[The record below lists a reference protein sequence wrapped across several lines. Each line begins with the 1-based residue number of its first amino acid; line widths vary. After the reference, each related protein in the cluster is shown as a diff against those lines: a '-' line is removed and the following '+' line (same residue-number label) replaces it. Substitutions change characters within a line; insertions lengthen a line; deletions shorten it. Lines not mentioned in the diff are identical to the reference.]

1 MKYLFYN
8 DKLYEIPDEIW
19 LKLDK
24 KLFKLILS
32 NNNLSVRKTE
42 LNTVGK
48 TIESIFG
55 KIEIIIRGGS
65 PQEKF
70 NWDDFAMINFKN
82 PITRY
87 TFREFL
93 KNRDIHFESFE

>member
-55 KIEIIIRGGS
+55 S